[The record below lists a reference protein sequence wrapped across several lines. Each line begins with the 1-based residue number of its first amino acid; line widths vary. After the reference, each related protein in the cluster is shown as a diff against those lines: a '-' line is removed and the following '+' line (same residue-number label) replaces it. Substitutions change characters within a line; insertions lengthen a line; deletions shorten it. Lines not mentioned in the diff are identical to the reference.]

1 MKSKISAIVV
11 AIGMIGSVG
20 AQSSYP
26 TKPIRIIVPGAAGS
40 VSDTIPRA
48 LTDKVA
54 RNLGQPIVIDN
65 RSGAGGVVAFE
76 ACAKAPADGHTLCSI
91 FPEPFTYTS
100 VLEPDKYK
108 RYATLEPV
116 TQILT
121 FSGVFY
127 SNPKRKFSTFKDFID
142 AAKAKPEELTYSS
155 WGPGSAPNLV
165 YEWINKSEKVSVRHI
180 PAKGSVEAFNDALA
194 GTVDMG
200 FIGLGFALTNIQAGK
215 LQPLAV
221 LGNKRSPLLPNVP
234 SLGELGYSL
243 PYSGG
248 WTGIATPAG
257 TPAAIKER
265 IANEFRTVMQE
276 DEGFR
281 NNFAAPRGYIPVG
294 SKPAEFEKILEKE
307 MRDGKSLL
315 EFTGVKLE

>member
-40 VSDTIPRA
+40 VSDTILRA

-200 FIGLGFALTNIQAGK
+200 FIGLGFALTNIYGLPLNSKSLTDWGPWGKAPAVVYPASGVGSSMSRADMESASPHRHTLQAAGK
-215 LQPLAV
+215 LPE
-221 LGNKRSPLLPNVP
+221 
-234 SLGELGYSL
+234 ELS
-243 PYSGG
+243 
-248 WTGIATPAG
+248 A
-257 TPAAIKER
+257 
-265 IANEFRTVMQE
+265 
-276 DEGFR
+276 
-281 NNFAAPRGYIPVG
+281 
-294 SKPAEFEKILEKE
+294 
-307 MRDGKSLL
+307 
-315 EFTGVKLE
+315 